1 MGWSGMGGH
10 RRAGWHLWVEDWV
23 RVSVVRRHRG
33 VSGVH
38 RRIGF
43 VIRIFKAGPAADQI
57 AQ

>member
-1 MGWSGMGGH
+1 MGGH
-10 RRAGWHLWVEDWV
+10 RRAGWHLRVEDWV